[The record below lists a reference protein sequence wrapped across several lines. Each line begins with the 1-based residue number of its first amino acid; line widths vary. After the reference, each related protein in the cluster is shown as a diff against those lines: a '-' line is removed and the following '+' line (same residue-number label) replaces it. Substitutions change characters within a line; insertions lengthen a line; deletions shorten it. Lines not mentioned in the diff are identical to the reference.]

1 MRNKHRFHLAVFALF
16 LGFSLMHSPLIG
28 AQSAAHVVQKGDTLW
43 DLCEFYY
50 GDPNLWPK
58 LWQMNPFITN
68 PHLLKPGDVITLLE
82 DVPIRRPVEQEIA
95 AAEPEKR
102 EPTRPKGI
110 SVSGLTNLNAVGYL
124 SDIEA
129 EPWGDIFASENNRM
143 LLAPGDTI
151 FVRLTKQTEKIRP
164 GDEFSIYRNSPL
176 IKHPITGEKM
186 GYVLSVRGR
195 LLIEEAVGL
204 TREEG
209 ETVPKKN
216 IYKARLH
223 NITRSVNIGDLIIP
237 YEPVSPC
244 IRPRSVA
251 RSHLGHI
258 VAAQDGTSI
267 IGMGTVVYI
276 DQGLN
281 QGVRRG
287 DMFEVVRT
295 HIVPDPD
302 DQGFRLTKK
311 AKLILPDVH
320 IGVIIV
326 LESRQKTA
334 TAVVISSK
342 EEIFIGNHIKGFS
355 WVEPPEIL
363 NKIASCPLE

>member
-16 LGFSLMHSPLIG
+16 FGFSLMHSPLIS
-28 AQSAAHVVQKGDTLW
+28 AQSVTHVVQKGDTLW
-43 DLCEFYY
+43 DLCELYY

-58 LWQMNPFITN
+58 LWEMNPFITN

-82 DVPIRRPVEQEIA
+82 DVPIRKSVEEEIA
-95 AAEPEKR
+95 AVEPEKR
-102 EPTRPKGI
+102 EPTKPKGI
-110 SVSGLTNLNAVGYL
+110 NVSGLTNMNAIGYL
-124 SDIEA
+124 SDIVA

-143 LLAPGDTI
+143 LLAPGDTL
-151 FVRLTKQTEKIRP
+151 FVRLTIQNEKIRP
-164 GDEFSIYRNSPL
+164 GDEFTICRTSPL
-176 IKHPITGEKM
+176 IKHPITGEEM

-209 ETVPKKN
+209 VTVPKKN
-216 IYKARLH
+216 IYKARLLY
-223 NITRSVNIGDLIIP
+223 ITRNVTVGDLIMP
-237 YEPVSPC
+237 YEPISPC
-244 IRPRSVA
+244 VYPRSVT

-258 VAAQDGTSI
+258 VAAQDATSI
-267 IGMGTVVYI
+267 IGTGTVVYI

-311 AKLILPDVH
+311 AKLILPDIH

-342 EEIFIGNHIKGFS
+342 EEISIGNYIKGLS
-355 WVEPPEIL
+355 WVEPPEVL